1 MAGDLFLY
9 CARFIH
15 SHMFF
20 KKSIENKIR
29 LKVVLM
35 YLVLAIGCTLMI
47 VYMYHLR
54 QTMQEQKQQVATHYK
69 TLQLTTKVLSE
80 VNKAQIAANRKVSR
94 RRSFQLQLDSIAI
107 LVDSL
112 NTLENNRL
120 NREMTSE
127 IVSLL
132 KDKRLIVGRLRTL
145 FNRSNPIDPIREK
158 LLIAQPVLEKD
169 SVQITTV
176 IQDTVIRQ
184 APRRKFWRRFT
195 DLFSPG
201 APADTI
207 IQLTTVKADT
217 ILDTQE
223 ETKAILTEVSYFAE
237 DARHNY
243 TQRMQDIEKQVESL
257 LAADQA
263 ISVRL
268 SELLIELYQG
278 SVRATLGEIEKSEA
292 RIRSYYRYL
301 FAGGLGMLA
310 LILIFIVL
318 MLQDVNQGRRIRREL
333 QRAHDRVR
341 QLMESRHRMLL
352 SVSHDIKTPLNSM
365 LGYLE
370 LGALKRSIQL
380 PEIGSMQQSG
390 AHILGLLENLLEYA
404 ALEQGKLVLNNQA
417 FGLQALFKE
426 VESMFAPLC
435 ARKGLLFTVSI
446 DLPASLNVNSDSLK
460 LKQILINLLSNGV
473 KYTPAGAL
481 SMEARYETDTLF
493 VKVSDTGAG
502 IPHDKIDILFH
513 PFERIADNNTLAEGT
528 GLGLFVVKGLLDLFG
543 GELHV
548 ESEVGKGSCFSLKIP
563 VAESTELKQ
572 SEPKHLLVV
581 DDDETLLLLIGNM
594 LKQLGHQATVCSDL
608 ATFESLLKQN
618 GPEFDLVLTDMEMNL
633 FTGKDILAISKSLYP
648 RKPVVIMTARSDYHT
663 ARAYSLGFD
672 GYLVKPF
679 TIETLYAQF
688 GGSRASDYNLSQLSA
703 LFEEDEE
710 AIREVI
716 DAFSHATLSHVAS
729 LREFLRDS
737 EFNRAQAICHKMLPM
752 FAQLEANDVVVLLRK
767 MDAHKEHSYLGWETD
782 LEEIIIRAE
791 MLVNHLEIKIPV
803 SEK

>member
-1 MAGDLFLY
+1 
-9 CARFIH
+9 
-15 SHMFF
+15 MFF

-54 QTMQEQKQQVATHYK
+54 QTMQEQKQQVATHYQ

-94 RRSFQLQLDSIAI
+94 SRSFQLQLDSIAI

-132 KDKRLIVGRLRTL
+132 KEKRLIVGRLRTL

-184 APRRKFWRRFT
+184 APRRKFWKRFS

-201 APADTI
+201 TPSDTI

-217 ILDTQE
+217 ILDAQE

-257 LAADQA
+257 LEADQA

-404 ALEQGKLVLNNQA
+404 ALEQGKLVLNNQV
-417 FGLQALFKE
+417 FGLQAIFKD
-426 VESMFAPLC
+426 VESMFEPLC
-435 ARKGLLFTVSI
+435 ARKGLLFTVSLDI
-446 DLPASLNVNSDSLK
+446 PASVNVNSDSLK

-481 SMEARYETDTLF
+481 SLQAHYEEGLLL
-493 VKVSDTGAG
+493 VKVADTGAG
-502 IPHDKIDILFH
+502 IPHDKIDILFR

-543 GELHV
+543 GELQV

-594 LKQLGHQATVCSDL
+594 LKQLGHRTTVCSDL
-608 ATFESLLKQN
+608 ATFESLIKQN
-618 GPEFDLVLTDMEMNL
+618 GAEFDLVLTDMEMNL

-648 RKPVVIMTARSDYHT
+648 HKPVVIMTARSDYHT
-663 ARAYSLGFD
+663 ARAHSLGFD

-679 TIETLYAQF
+679 TLETLYAQF
-688 GGSRASDYNLSQLSA
+688 GGNRAPDYNLSQLSA

-710 AIREVI
+710 AIREVL
-716 DAFSHATLSHVAS
+716 DAFSHATVSHVVS
-729 LREFLRDS
+729 LREFLRDH
-737 EFNRAQAICHKMLPM
+737 EFNNAQAICHKMLPM

-767 MDAHKEHSYLGWETD
+767 MDAHREHAYAGWEAD

-791 MLVNHLEIKIPV
+791 KLVTHLEIKIPV
-803 SEK
+803 PEK